1 MSEARTFRVDA
12 LIIRVDADERLFIA
26 AHRPI
31 AGYMPAMTMSFRVRD
46 GAELAELSPGTRVQF
61 EIEGGFARGI
71 RKLAVADPDLI
82 RSGIAIGTVVPDFEL
97 TDQLGRIVRLS
108 HLRGKVVALQ
118 FIYTRCPVA
127 EVCPRM
133 AASFA
138 ALQRRYD
145 RSDLALLSVSL
156 DPRYDTPSVLLG
168 YAALWQAKPRSWRFL
183 TGSADAVD
191 RVAQSFGVVYWP
203 EDGTLTH
210 TARTA
215 LIGRDGRLAALIEGS
230 EFRTD
235 QLIKLVEHHLEITR

>member
-1 MSEARTFRVDA
+1 
-12 LIIRVDADERLFIA
+12 
-26 AHRPI
+26 
-31 AGYMPAMTMSFRVRD
+31 MPAMTMPFRAREK
-46 GAELAELSPGTRVQF
+46 AELVGLSPGTRVQF
-61 EIEGGFARGI
+61 DLEIAAEGR
-71 RKLAVADPDLI
+71 LASHIKKIATADPDLI
-82 RSGIAIGTVVPDFEL
+82 RPAIPVGAEVPDFEL
-97 TDQLGRIVRLS
+97 TDQSGRVVRLS

-133 AASFA
+133 AAGFA

-145 RSDLALLSVSL
+145 RSDLALLSISL

-168 YAALWQAKPRSWRFL
+168 YAALWQARPRSWRFL
-183 TGSADAVD
+183 TGSNEAVD

-215 LIGRDGRLAALIEGS
+215 LIGRDGRLGALIEGS

-235 QLIKLVEHHLEITR
+235 QLINLVEHHLEMTR

>member
-1 MSEARTFRVDA
+1 
-12 LIIRVDADERLFIA
+12 
-26 AHRPI
+26 
-31 AGYMPAMTMSFRVRD
+31 
-46 GAELAELSPGTRVQF
+46 
-61 EIEGGFARGI
+61 
-71 RKLAVADPDLI
+71 
-82 RSGIAIGTVVPDFEL
+82 
-97 TDQLGRIVRLS
+97 
-108 HLRGKVVALQ
+108 
-118 FIYTRCPVA
+118 
-127 EVCPRM
+127 M